1 MNLLTNSIH
10 WLQQVE
16 PDGRRI
22 RVEISRDDAAL
33 RVLFSDSGP
42 GVREDVRERI
52 YEPYFSTKEDGVG
65 LGLSIAGEI
74 VKDYYD
80 GECALLNSGPLP
92 GANFL
97 ITLRRRV

>member
-1 MNLLTNSIH
+1 
-10 WLQQVE
+10 
-16 PDGRRI
+16 
-22 RVEISRDDAAL
+22 
-33 RVLFSDSGP
+33 VLFSDSGP
-42 GVREDVRERI
+42 GVREDIQDRI

-80 GECALLNSGPLP
+80 GDLALLDSGPLP